1 MNQLFRKYLLIP
13 IFVTGFA
20 VVQGQKT
27 ETLYLSGTGADDTK
41 TWDFYCSDGMNSKKW
56 ATIEVPSC
64 WEQQGFGAY
73 NYGHVPFEERVNE
86 TGLYKRNFDIPKNW
100 SSQQV
105 RLIFE
110 GVMTDALVKINGKSA
125 GATHQGAFYQ
135 FEYDISKLLKYGKE
149 NSIEVLV
156 KKHSG
161 NESINLA
168 ERKADFWVFGGIFRP
183 VYLEVK
189 PKENIQRVTIDAKSD
204 GIFKADVYTSNLKK
218 SDLLEVEV
226 QSSVGK
232 TVKTFSVE
240 TTGLI
245 TRIENKIENPLTW
258 NSEYPNMYQA
268 VFKLKSAGK
277 TIHQYTEKFGFRTV
291 EVRENDGIY
300 VNDVRIKFKGVNRHT
315 FHAKYARTSSKA
327 LSIEAVNL
335 MKEMNMNAVRMS
347 HYPPEKHFLEVC
359 DSLGLFVL
367 DELTGWQR
375 PSYDEQIGRKL
386 LKELIARDVNHPS
399 IVLWDNGNEGGWNT
413 KLDDDFAK
421 LDIQQRKVLHPW
433 EDFRETNTNH
443 YVDYNYLA
451 LDGYSKR
458 KIFFPTELLHG
469 LYDGGHGAGLE
480 DYWLRLWNH
489 PLSAGGFLWVFADE
503 AVARTDRNGEL
514 DADGNHAPDGI
525 VGPYN
530 EKEGSFYTVKKV
542 WSPIYFEK
550 RYITPQFNG
559 VLNIENRHH
568 YTNLKKCSFIVEW
581 LTYPSPSQNGAE
593 KIKFTET
600 IIVDLAPDQKGKLK
614 ITLPPNWKS
623 SQVLKIIAQSA
634 EGTEIATWSYPVNT
648 PTIISNQIVQSG
660 DESEIVLSEKGDNYR
675 IEVKNMVY
683 AFDKKNGQLVSVQK
697 ENDSVP
703 LKDGPVFV
711 SRDKQVESVKAVKN
725 NNGSVAIN
733 TVYAE
738 KKDSVSWII
747 QKNGLVE
754 LTVAYEPNKDASYA
768 GFSFSFPEENISG
781 MKWMGQG
788 PYRVWKNRMSD
799 TSFGVWEKEYNNTST
814 GNSGF
819 EYPEFKGYL
828 AETYWVD
835 VKVKKGLGF
844 KVYVKSKDVFF
855 RMLTPDQPEDGRS
868 TIVDFP
874 AGDISFLHGINAI
887 GTKFKGTVNL
897 GPQSSKNYF
906 NASRIDGRKLRMS
919 LVFDFVN

>member
-1 MNQLFRKYLLIP
+1 M
-13 IFVTGFA
+13 
-20 VVQGQKT
+20 
-27 ETLYLSGTGADDTK
+27 
-41 TWDFYCSDGMNSKKW
+41 
-56 ATIEVPSC
+56 
-64 WEQQGFGAY
+64 
-73 NYGHVPFEERVNE
+73 
-86 TGLYKRNFDIPKNW
+86 
-100 SSQQV
+100 
-105 RLIFE
+105 
-110 GVMTDALVKINGKSA
+110 
-125 GATHQGAFYQ
+125 
-135 FEYDISKLLKYGKE
+135 
-149 NSIEVLV
+149 
-156 KKHSG
+156 
-161 NESINLA
+161 
-168 ERKADFWVFGGIFRP
+168 
-183 VYLEVK
+183 
-189 PKENIQRVTIDAKSD
+189 
-204 GIFKADVYTSNLKK
+204 
-218 SDLLEVEV
+218 
-226 QSSVGK
+226 
-232 TVKTFSVE
+232 
-240 TTGLI
+240 
-245 TRIENKIENPLTW
+245 
-258 NSEYPNMYQA
+258 
-268 VFKLKSAGK
+268 
-277 TIHQYTEKFGFRTV
+277 
-291 EVRENDGIY
+291 
-300 VNDVRIKFKGVNRHT
+300 
-315 FHAKYARTSSKA
+315 
-327 LSIEAVNL
+327 
-335 MKEMNMNAVRMS
+335 
-347 HYPPEKHFLEVC
+347 
-359 DSLGLFVL
+359 
-367 DELTGWQR
+367 
-375 PSYDEQIGRKL
+375 
-386 LKELIARDVNHPS
+386 
-399 IVLWDNGNEGGWNT
+399 
-413 KLDDDFAK
+413 
-421 LDIQQRKVLHPW
+421 
-433 EDFRETNTNH
+433 
-443 YVDYNYLA
+443 
-451 LDGYSKR
+451 
-458 KIFFPTELLHG
+458 
-469 LYDGGHGAGLE
+469 YDGGHGAGLE

-559 VLNIENRHH
+559 VFNIENRHH
-568 YTNLKKCSFIVEW
+568 YTNLKECSFIVEW

-697 ENDSVP
+697 ENDTVP

-711 SRDKQVESVKAVKN
+711 SRAKQVESVKAVKN

-819 EYPEFKGYL
+819 EYPEFKGYH